1 MRKYKTDLFHFLQNK
16 CYMAALMLTL
26 LLSYGYSIATVSVG
40 IDTLEGDRYVGSGGV
55 MLSTGRFGM
64 NFWAGLLGYGT
75 ADPSYQPGIDLLAA
89 ILLGA
94 AAVHFCM
101 LLHKVSNGQI
111 SMFGYGVFSC
121 IFISY
126 PLINEIWEYSGANVC
141 VCGGYLLDAIA
152 LNLLWDSWHQSGV
165 QKLLR
170 FTAASVCMLIVC
182 SSYESLAVVY
192 VLAVFAMLS
201 LQEYESK
208 EKTRFLALVKEGLWY
223 AAALIVGVCLRVF
236 LQMLINMVLPAQASA
251 NGATAIAWVFYPFE
265 YLAKLLIKN
274 LIIQYWLRGC
284 FYLPIRELTIAV
296 VIFVPMIVIVAMRCR
311 KKYLLFTGAGMLLS
325 LVLLSLLQ
333 GVYSAYR
340 TCQTFALFFA
350 LVVLAVYEILCKL
363 FHKRNLIVAAV
374 QLGLA
379 VLCVHQAM
387 YLNHMLALNYE
398 RSNEEAAVV
407 RSIGTELEQSYD
419 ISKPVVLVGQYTL
432 AGNITRYTTAN
443 PNQSVIYKQFREH
456 KPDWETGDIVKYVDT
471 NCNSVLTW
479 AAVAFGE
486 LDGVYGSAAE
496 NLFQYYGF
504 NFTMQHSEILH
515 KQAQAYAEEHALPGY
530 PQAGSIVDRGA
541 YLLVNLR

>member
-1 MRKYKTDLFHFLQNK
+1 
-16 CYMAALMLTL
+16 MAALMLTL

-75 ADPSYQPGIDLLAA
+75 VDPSYQPGIDLLAA
-89 ILLGA
+89 ILL
-94 AAVHFCM
+94 VHFCM
-101 LLHKVSNGQI
+101 LLHKVSNGRI

-152 LNLLWDSWHQSGV
+152 LNLLWDSWHQSGAR
-165 QKLLR
+165 KLLR

-201 LQEYESK
+201 LKEYESK

-284 FYLPIRELTIAV
+284 FYLPIR
-296 VIFVPMIVIVAMRCR
+296 
-311 KKYLLFTGAGMLLS
+311 
-325 LVLLSLLQ
+325 
-333 GVYSAYR
+333 
-340 TCQTFALFFA
+340 
-350 LVVLAVYEILCKL
+350 
-363 FHKRNLIVAAV
+363 
-374 QLGLA
+374 
-379 VLCVHQAM
+379 
-387 YLNHMLALNYE
+387 
-398 RSNEEAAVV
+398 
-407 RSIGTELEQSYD
+407 
-419 ISKPVVLVGQYTL
+419 
-432 AGNITRYTTAN
+432 
-443 PNQSVIYKQFREH
+443 
-456 KPDWETGDIVKYVDT
+456 
-471 NCNSVLTW
+471 
-479 AAVAFGE
+479 
-486 LDGVYGSAAE
+486 
-496 NLFQYYGF
+496 
-504 NFTMQHSEILH
+504 
-515 KQAQAYAEEHALPGY
+515 
-530 PQAGSIVDRGA
+530 
-541 YLLVNLR
+541 